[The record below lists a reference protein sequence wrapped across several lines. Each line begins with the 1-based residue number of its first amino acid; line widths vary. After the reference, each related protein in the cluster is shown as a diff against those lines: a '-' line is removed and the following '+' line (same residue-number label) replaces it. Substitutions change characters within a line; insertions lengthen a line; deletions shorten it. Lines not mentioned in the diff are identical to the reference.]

1 MLEDGANFDLRY
13 AGLFIS
19 HRIRFRSAF
28 CWRFP
33 FRLALLEYLEVAQ
46 IQQGVFGVV
55 AGFLFSKWSLRKR
68 PAKGRKMTTP

>member
-1 MLEDGANFDLRY
+1 MLEDGANFELRY

-33 FRLALLEYLEVAQ
+33 VRLALLEYLEAAQ
-46 IQQGVFGVV
+46 IQTGSVFCFPSG
-55 AGFLFSKWSLRKR
+55 ALESD
-68 PAKGRKMTTP
+68 PANGRKMTTP